1 VLKTVERAL
10 IRKAKRGDA
19 ASIERLVRTHQEPLF
34 AFMLRLSGRPD
45 VAEDMVQEAFVR
57 VLRNLDR
64 FDDRFRFST
73 WLFTIARRLYVN
85 HLQKH
90 RPSYDSDT
98 VGDWQGGSQRPD
110 ELTAA
115 IEHREHVRQL
125 LDVALE
131 CLNPQQREIVL
142 LFHQQNW
149 PIQDIAAHLAMPEGT
164 IKSHLHR
171 ARKRM
176 QEEICRDRVTRGRA
190 LESWGVAHL
199 DDERDAEAALLAG
212 HEDRQTG
219 ADDRQDGSVAR
230 GAGFGSRSEVHGE
243 FGAL

>member
-1 VLKTVERAL
+1 MLKTVERAL
-10 IRKAKRGDA
+10 IRKAKRGDGVA
-19 ASIERLVRTHQEPLF
+19 IERLVRTHQEPLY

-85 HLQKH
+85 FLQKH

-98 VGDWQGGSQRPD
+98 VGDWQGITQRPD
-110 ELTAA
+110 ELSAA

-131 CLNPQQREIVL
+131 ALNPQQREIVL

-176 QEEICRDRVTRGRA
+176 QEEICRDRVTRDRA

-199 DDERDAEAALLAG
+199 DDAKTAAVVAGLSRSIDDEQAEERDE
-212 HEDRQTG
+212 
-219 ADDRQDGSVAR
+219 
-230 GAGFGSRSEVHGE
+230 
-243 FGAL
+243 

>member
-1 VLKTVERAL
+1 MLKSVERSL
-10 IRKAKRGDA
+10 IRKAKRGDGVA
-19 ASIERLVRTHQEPLF
+19 IERLVKGHQDALF

-90 RPSYDSDT
+90 RPAYDSEAM
-98 VGDWQGGSQRPD
+98 GDWQCGADRPD
-110 ELTAA
+110 TMAA
-115 IEHREHVRQL
+115 ANESRGHVKEL
-125 LDVALE
+125 LDAALE
-131 CLNPQQREIVL
+131 SLNPQQREIVL
-142 LFHQQNW
+142 LFHQQQW
-149 PIQDIAAHLAMPEGT
+149 PIQDIAAHLKMPEGT

-176 QEEICRDRVTRGRA
+176 QEAICANQTTKARA
-190 LESWGVAHL
+190 MEACES
-199 DDERDAEAALLAG
+199 
-212 HEDRQTG
+212 
-219 ADDRQDGSVAR
+219 
-230 GAGFGSRSEVHGE
+230 
-243 FGAL
+243 

>member
-1 VLKTVERAL
+1 MLKTVERSL

-19 ASIERLVRTHQEPLF
+19 VAIERLVRGHQQALY

-90 RPSYDSDT
+90 RPAYDSDS
-98 VGDWQGGSQRPD
+98 VGERAGSTEGP
-110 ELTAA
+110 AA
-115 IEHREHVRQL
+115 LASSQESREHVKEL
-125 LDVALE
+125 LDVALLS
-131 CLNPQQREIVL
+131 LNAQQREIVL
-142 LFHQQNW
+142 LFHQQQW
-149 PIQDIAAHLAMPEGT
+149 PIQDIADHMRMPEGT

-176 QEEICRDRVTRGRA
+176 HDAICKNATSKQRA
-190 LESWGVAHL
+190 MEAC
-199 DDERDAEAALLAG
+199 ER
-212 HEDRQTG
+212 
-219 ADDRQDGSVAR
+219 
-230 GAGFGSRSEVHGE
+230 
-243 FGAL
+243 

>member
-1 VLKTVERAL
+1 MLQTVERSL
-10 IRKAKRGDA
+10 IRKARRGDA
-19 ASIERLVRTHQEPLF
+19 GAIESLVRAHQEPLY

-90 RPSYDSDT
+90 RPAYDSDA
-98 VGDWQGGSQRPD
+98 VGDWQGASLRPD
-110 ELTAA
+110 TIAA
-115 IEHREHVRQL
+115 ANENREHVRKL
-125 LDVALE
+125 LDDAIAA
-131 CLNPQQREIVL
+131 LNPQQREIVL

-149 PIQDIAAHLAMPEGT
+149 PIQDIAAHLEMPEGT

-176 QEEICRDRVTRGRA
+176 QEAICRDDQTKSRA
-190 LESWGVAHL
+190 M
-199 DDERDAEAALLAG
+199 EAWEA
-212 HEDRQTG
+212 
-219 ADDRQDGSVAR
+219 
-230 GAGFGSRSEVHGE
+230 
-243 FGAL
+243 